1 MKYEIKNRF
10 TGNVQFTA
18 DIDCAEDA
26 PTSIKLGLAVRW
38 GIKNKS
44 YLAYA
49 DLARANLAYAD
60 LAYANLACANLVGAD
75 LAGAD
80 LAYANLAGANLTG
93 ADWGED
99 KTIPIFLTNLKWPLI
114 ITGQHIQIGCERY
127 LITEWQSF
135 TDERISQMHSNAL
148 ELWRIWKEPIL
159 AIAKAAGRP
168 FKEDT

>member
-1 MKYEIKNRF
+1 MKYDIKNRF
-10 TGNVQFTA
+10 TGELQFTA
-18 DIDCAEDA
+18 DIDCADQA
-26 PTSIKLGLAVRW
+26 PESKKLGLAVLW
-38 GIKNKS
+38 GLVNGANLAGA
-44 YLAYA
+44 YLAGA
-49 DLARANLAYAD
+49 DLAGAYLARANLAR
-60 LAYANLACANLVGAD
+60 
-75 LAGAD
+75 
-80 LAYANLAGANLTG
+80 ANLAGANLAG

-99 KTIPIFLTNLKWPLI
+99 KTIPIFLTNLKWQVM

>member
-44 YLAYA
+44 
-49 DLARANLAYAD
+49 
-60 LAYANLACANLVGAD
+60 
-75 LAGAD
+75 D
-80 LAYANLAGANLTG
+80 LAYANLAGANLASAYLAYAYLAYANLTG

-99 KTIPIFLTNLKWPLI
+99 KTIPIFLTNLKWQVM

-127 LITEWQSF
+127 LITEWKSF
-135 TDERISQMHSNAL
+135 TDERISQMDSNAL

-168 FKEDT
+168 LKEDT

>member
-44 YLAYA
+44 
-49 DLARANLAYAD
+49 NLA
-60 LAYANLACANLVGAD
+60 
-75 LAGAD
+75 
-80 LAYANLAGANLTG
+80 G